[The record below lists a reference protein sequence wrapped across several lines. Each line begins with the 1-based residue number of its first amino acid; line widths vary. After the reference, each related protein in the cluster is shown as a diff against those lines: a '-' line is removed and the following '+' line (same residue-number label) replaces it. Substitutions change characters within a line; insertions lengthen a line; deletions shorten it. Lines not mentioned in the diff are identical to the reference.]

1 MAARAVLSPRD
12 ATERNPYSARFKLS
26 AVRAALARP
35 VWRRIVPTCR
45 EFGISSL
52 DLLRDWIKDRDEIES
67 LAILEEIVDTVAV
80 ASRAPDSPRY
90 VVWPHNCSTAA
101 PTVKAPVAGKPP
113 PTCSH
118 RASCPALSARQRSVP
133 SLETIKE
140 RAKF

>member
-1 MAARAVLSPRD
+1 MSPRVDTSD
-12 ATERNPYSARFKLS
+12 ATERDPYSARFKLR

-45 EFGISSL
+45 EFDISSL
-52 DLLRDWIKDRDEIES
+52 ELRGWIRDRDEIES
-67 LAILEEIVDTVAV
+67 LAILEEIVDTVALE
-80 ASRAPDSPRY
+80 SLKPDSPRY

>member
-1 MAARAVLSPRD
+1 MVDVAAHAPETLARPRQTFYLFARRMAARAVLSPRD

-67 LAILEEIVDTVAV
+67 LAILEEIVDTVAESV
-80 ASRAPDSPRY
+80 A
-90 VVWPHNCSTAA
+90 
-101 PTVKAPVAGKPP
+101 
-113 PTCSH
+113 
-118 RASCPALSARQRSVP
+118 L
-133 SLETIKE
+133 
-140 RAKF
+140 